1 MAKKILLVRSNG
13 STRWIDE
20 GQPFRFLPGEKI
32 VEDEKGNAITTPDED
47 EQELKEGLVAQG
59 IQWGDAVAKLTKV
72 FGIKP
77 CSSCEKRRQILNH
90 AKDLGIKET
99 LKKLKDTL

>member
-1 MAKKILLVRSNG
+1 MKKILLIG
-13 STRWIDE
+13 PEGQRWIDE
-20 GQPFRFLPGEKI
+20 GKPFRFLVGEKI
-32 VEDEKGNAITTPDED
+32 AEDNKGNPIITPDED
-47 EQELKEGLVAQG
+47 EQELRSGISNAG

-77 CSSCEKRRQILNH
+77 CSSCEKRRQIMNA

-99 LKKLKDTL
+99 LRKLKETL

>member
-1 MAKKILLVRSNG
+1 MAKKILLIG
-13 STRWIDE
+13 PEGQRWIDE